1 MRRTSLLI
9 AIAAAALTA
18 APIAGLG
25 QQMNPIS
32 DSDYMAKVATAAPAA
47 VVKGATIVRMDTGG
61 TMKVLQQGSNGF
73 TCMLAGPDPMCAD
86 ANAMKWAQAYLG
98 HTTPP
103 DTVGFVY
110 MLAGDSGTSNTDP
123 YGRVQTPDNHWVQ
136 TGPHVMIV
144 GSVVKT
150 MGYPMGADASASGP
164 YVMWANT
171 PYAHLMIPVNPQP

>member
-1 MRRTSLLI
+1 MQKTTLLI
-9 AIAAAALTA
+9 GATIALIA
-18 APIAGLG
+18 APIAGAT
-25 QQMNPIS
+25 QQMPQMS

-47 VVKGATIVRMDTGG
+47 VVKGATIVRMGDGG
-61 TMKVLQQGSNGF
+61 SMKVLQKGTNGF

-98 HTTPP
+98 HSTPP
-103 DTVGFVY
+103 DVVGFVY

-123 YGRVQTPDNHWVQ
+123 YAHTATATNHWVQ

-150 MGYPMGADASASGP
+150 MGYPMAADATASGP
-164 YVMWANT
+164 YVMWPDT
-171 PYAHLMIPVNPQP
+171 PYAHLMIPVAAQP